1 MTTPTLIYE
10 DDALRLTWHDD
21 QKYYLSDWQPKFHKG
36 EALKRAYQACL
47 DAARARRGAIWLAD
61 ASKMP
66 VIDQSDQPWISQ
78 WFFPEFVR
86 AGARYQAS
94 VVPAREV
101 GRMSAFKAVEKAQ
114 AIGAL
119 VISVHKTRAE
129 AEAAIRE
136 WRAKQEAS

>member
-1 MTTPTLIYE
+1 V
-10 DDALRLTWHDD
+10 
-21 QKYYLSDWQPKFHKG
+21 
-36 EALKRAYQACL
+36 LKRAYQACL
-47 DAARARRGAIWLAD
+47 DAARPRRGAIWLAD

-66 VIDQSDQPWISQ
+66 VIDQTDQPWISG

-114 AIGAL
+114 SIGAL
-119 VISVHKTRAE
+119 TISVHKTRAE
-129 AEAAIRE
+129 AEAAIRD
-136 WRAKQEAS
+136 WREKHPNG

>member
-1 MTTPTLIYE
+1 MAPPTLIYE
-10 DDALRLTWHDD
+10 DEALKLTWQPDPG
-21 QKYYLSDWQPKFHKG
+21 YYLSDWQPKFQKG
-36 EALKRAYQACL
+36 ELLKRAYQACL

-66 VIDQSDQPWISQ
+66 VIDQTDQPWISG

-101 GRMSAFKAVEKAQ
+101 GKMSAFRAVENSQ
-114 AIGAL
+114 VIGAL
-119 VISVHKTRAE
+119 TISLHKTRAE

-136 WRAKQEAS
+136 WVQKQQQG

>member
-1 MTTPTLIYE
+1 MATSTLYYE
-10 DDALRLTWHDD
+10 DDALRITWHEPLE
-21 QKYYLSDWQPKFHKG
+21 YYLSDWQPKFHKG
-36 EALKRAYQACL
+36 EVLKRAYQACL

-66 VIDQSDQPWISQ
+66 VIDQTDQPWISG

-101 GRMSAFKAVEKAQ
+101 GKRSAIKAVEKAQ

-119 VISVHKTRAE
+119 TISVHKTRAE
-129 AEAAIRE
+129 AEAAIRD
-136 WRAKQEAS
+136 WREKHPAG